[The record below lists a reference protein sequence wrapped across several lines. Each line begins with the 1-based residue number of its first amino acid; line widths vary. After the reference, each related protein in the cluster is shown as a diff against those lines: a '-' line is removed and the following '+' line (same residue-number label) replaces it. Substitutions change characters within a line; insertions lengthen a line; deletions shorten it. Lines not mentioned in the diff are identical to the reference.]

1 LKKLN
6 EKKITTIDSDVVIN
20 KYQSEYI
27 NVFDQNIKLS
37 ALNDK
42 YLGIIQ
48 YAYAMDPD
56 AFPAE
61 FTIEEKENGNGT
73 DNK

>member
-1 LKKLN
+1 MKKLN

-20 KYQSEYI
+20 KYQSEYVNI
-27 NVFDQNIKLS
+27 VDQNIKLS

-42 YLGIIQ
+42 YLGIIE

-56 AFPAE
+56 AFPKE
-61 FTIEEKENGNGT
+61 FTVEEKENSNGT
-73 DNK
+73 DNE